1 MRELDVSD
9 LFEHLDEDGNPKV
22 PAPEQITSTPP
33 LPLNGHTTNSVDLC
47 STEPESSTELLDSI
61 HTVPVS
67 CANDDVWGFKDTSLP
82 KHNVFLS
89 PRPDQPEQST
99 SSTVA
104 HGNTPPVSSSQLIAP
119 LDKIHKDP
127 HESLNNN
134 PIPTDTTY
142 PHDPTKRSKHSTPP
156 PWGKSQI
163 SPPMDH
169 MSRQDEYTTPVTPL
183 HFNQPRLSAVTS
195 KDSITPPLDGK
206 HSPSSE
212 EYTIDAENDR
222 PFIKRPS
229 LALREPPSHHFMPTH
244 TSNTP
249 LETVSTHTASSD
261 KGGKSRDVDVPPQQG
276 SHKSEVGSRPP
287 LIQSVRRVPRK
298 SKKAISLDGSNTYA
312 TTYLPKVLKG
322 RLSPTIYDKPSLKDA
337 NTERTGTF
345 THTATTDDGVINDEK
360 AEPVISA
367 ANATI
372 ISLFA
377 TMCFLSVLLL

>member
-1 MRELDVSD
+1 MQLLIAVVLSLLATAVTAKNTFDLPSPLDKMPETPSSSLVHAPKVLDRVTEDDDDIDYDYRGEHIDGLDDDLEGWSDDPMRELDVSD

-169 MSRQDEYTTPVTPL
+169 MSRQGNTLILSENPSWSTT
-183 HFNQPRLSAVTS
+183 N
-195 KDSITPPLDGK
+195 
-206 HSPSSE
+206 
-212 EYTIDAENDR
+212 
-222 PFIKRPS
+222 
-229 LALREPPSHHFMPTH
+229 
-244 TSNTP
+244 
-249 LETVSTHTASSD
+249 
-261 KGGKSRDVDVPPQQG
+261 
-276 SHKSEVGSRPP
+276 
-287 LIQSVRRVPRK
+287 
-298 SKKAISLDGSNTYA
+298 
-312 TTYLPKVLKG
+312 
-322 RLSPTIYDKPSLKDA
+322 
-337 NTERTGTF
+337 
-345 THTATTDDGVINDEK
+345 
-360 AEPVISA
+360 
-367 ANATI
+367 
-372 ISLFA
+372 
-377 TMCFLSVLLL
+377 